1 MRRIGSALYLFFTA
15 ATLIFT
21 QPYDIFADNPC
32 SLTVHSY
39 ISQSG
44 DEVWDTYP
52 ESRSVPDDATPL
64 SGAGY
69 SLWKVGDVLTQTLD
83 GTVTV
88 CAGHMND
95 KFMNFISPDILSPGS
110 GNDGAE
116 SYYLL
121 ADIQDAWDRAAK
133 NETELNEL
141 VRTAGSALPPSGA
154 DGSTKATNLSPG
166 LYVLAL
172 TQIPDSDDLRILSGH
187 APVLLTLPQIN
198 TARIDAGGE
207 TIDPR
212 DLWIYDVSVYPKS
225 RTLESGKKIILS
237 DMTLQDADDRRTG
250 STLSF
255 VSYIN
260 LPNLGD
266 SGHYDE
272 AVLIDNMTDGLIHK
286 KIAKVVYGAWL
297 KDEDLSYDILDM
309 YKELSPSSDYT
320 VSDSDHGF
328 RLSIT
333 SEGLEKIDA
342 LTFNSGLYVIYEAL
356 LGSHAAVGTEGPDTN
371 ESIWTIRTDRSRE
384 NYTLRSPLVRAA
396 TYGID
401 LMKTGLSDASKARFS
416 ISTENGLLYFE
427 KTGEGAYSVQG
438 TKAYADSVSFL
449 SPTPDGHLV
458 IRGLGS
464 DSYTITET
472 GTESGHS
479 LLASPVTVILNGD
492 PATGTLTAAKL
503 GLADRDPVP
512 LSISETNGGIAEISI
527 SNEGMITPLKAG
539 DNGYWKVAAF
549 ILVFGVLLLA
559 ALLLRKR
566 RLDREDRD
574 PCADSLS
581 GNTNLTN
588 AAEVKNEERQEPYT
602 SGPG

>member
-21 QPYDIFADNPC
+21 HPHDISADSSC

-44 DEVWDTYP
+44 DEAWGAYP
-52 ESRSVPDDATPL
+52 EGRNVPDDATPL

-83 GTVTV
+83 STVTV
-88 CAGHMND
+88 CACHMND
-95 KFMNFISPDILSPGS
+95 KFMNFISPGILPSGS
-110 GNDGAE
+110 GNAGTE

-121 ADIQDAWDRAAK
+121 ADIQDAWGRAAK

-141 VRTAGSALPPSGA
+141 VRTSGSALPPAGV
-154 DGSTKATNLSPG
+154 DGSTKATDLSPG

-187 APVLLTLPQIN
+187 APALLMLPQMN
-198 TARIDAGGE
+198 TAQIDAGGE
-207 TIDPR
+207 TIDPD
-212 DLWIYDVSVYPKS
+212 DLWVYDVSVYPKS

-237 DMTLQDADDRRTG
+237 DMTLRDADDRRTG
-250 STLSF
+250 STLSY

-260 LPNLGD
+260 LPNLGEN
-266 SGHYDE
+266 GHYDE
-272 AVLIDNMTDGLIHK
+272 AVLIDNMTEGLTYK

-297 KDEDLSYDILDM
+297 KDEALSYDILDT

-320 VSDSDHGF
+320 ISGSEHGF

-333 SEGLEKIDA
+333 SEGLDKINS
-342 LTFNSGLYVIYEAL
+342 LTFNSGLYVIYDTL
-356 LGSHAAVGTEGPDTN
+356 LGAHAAVGTEGPDAN
-371 ESIWTIRTDRSRE
+371 ESIWTIRPDRLRE
-384 NYTLRSPLVRAA
+384 SYTLHSPLARAA

-401 LMKTGLSDASKARFS
+401 LMKTGLSNASEARFC
-416 ISTENGLLYFE
+416 ISTENSLLYFE
-427 KTGEGAYSVQG
+427 KTGEGTYTVQG
-438 TKAYADSVSFL
+438 TEALGDSVYIL
-449 SPTPDGHLV
+449 SPAPDGHLR
-458 IRGLGS
+458 ILGLDS
-464 DSYTITET
+464 ASYTITET

-492 PATGTLTAAKL
+492 PATGTLTGAKL
-503 GLADRDPVP
+503 GSGNRDPIP
-512 LSISETNGGIAEISI
+512 LSISVNNGGIAEISV
-527 SNEGMITPLKAG
+527 SNEAMITPLKAG

-549 ILVFGVLLLA
+549 ILVFGILLLA
-559 ALLLRKR
+559 ALLIRKHR
-566 RLDREDRD
+566 QDRE
-574 PCADSLS
+574 
-581 GNTNLTN
+581 N
-588 AAEVKNEERQEPYT
+588 
-602 SGPG
+602 